1 MNNTIIFILLVVIG
15 IVVGSFLVVII
26 NNIRGNSI
34 SKKSE
39 KILETTKKEAE
50 KIKRDSVLET
60 KEELYKLKME
70 TERE

>member
-39 KILETTKKEAE
+39 KF
-50 KIKRDSVLET
+50 
-60 KEELYKLKME
+60 
-70 TERE
+70 

>member
-60 KEELYKLKME
+60 KEELYKLKMGNR
-70 TERE
+70 T